1 MTKTE
6 AYQLIEKY
14 LNGQLDA
21 AALAD
26 FEQQLA
32 TNPALSQELQ
42 QFKEVTGTLRFYNQ
56 RKALKQKLMA
66 LHEEME
72 PRAKTLITP
81 FGGKEKRRIF
91 WNQHYA
97 TMAVAASVAILTVFG
112 TLLSVDLW
120 RSMGQ
125 QQAARYSAL
134 RREVEGI
141 KKSQR
146 DIIRRG
152 IASPDSKA
160 APREYDPG
168 NFSGTG
174 FAISAD
180 GYLVTSYHVINGAD
194 SVFIENRAGE
204 RYKVKSI
211 FRDKTH
217 DLAILKVEDAAF
229 TSFANLPYAFKSSES
244 ELGEKVYTLGYPR
257 EDMVFGE
264 GSLSSRS
271 GFEGDT
277 TSYQISI
284 PVNPGNS
291 GGPLLDNQGNLI
303 GVISGKQLDLQG
315 AAFAVKS
322 AYLKQLIAQISLDS
336 LDTPINL
343 PQKNLLAG
351 TSRTKQ
357 LKRIEDF
364 VFVIK
369 VYNK

>member
-1 MTKTE
+1 MRRIE
-6 AYQLIEKY
+6 AYQQIDQY

-21 AALAD
+21 QALSD
-26 FEQQLA
+26 FERQLA
-32 TNPALSQELQ
+32 TDPLLAEELRQ
-42 QFKEVTGTLRFYNQ
+42 VKEVTGTLRFYNQ
-56 RKALKQKLMA
+56 RQALKQKLTA

-72 PRAKTLITP
+72 PRAKPLVTP
-81 FGGKEKRRIF
+81 FGGREKRRIF

-97 TMAVAASVAILTVFG
+97 TIAVAASVAILTVFG

-146 DIIRRG
+146 DIIRG
-152 IASPDSKA
+152 ITGEPKA
-160 APREYDPG
+160 APKEYDPG

-174 FAISAD
+174 FAISSD
-180 GYLVTSYHVINGAD
+180 GYLVTSFHVISGAD
-194 SVFIENRAGE
+194 SVFIENRAGD

-217 DLAILKVEDAAF
+217 DLAILKIEDADF
-229 TSFANLPYAFKSSES
+229 TSFENLPYAFKSSES

-303 GVISGKQLDLQG
+303 GVISGKQLDQQG

-322 AYLKQLIAQISLDS
+322 AYLKQLIEQLSDDS
-336 LDTPINL
+336 LKAPIKL
-343 PQKNLLAG
+343 PKRNLLAG
-351 TSRTKQ
+351 ASRTRQ
-357 LKRIEDF
+357 LKSIEDF
-364 VFVIK
+364 IFVIK
-369 VYNK
+369 VYNN